1 MPLGSNVSENISE
14 LHRGPRYKKNVRKF
28 GKAKANKIAIAAAY
42 SGARRSGGKRKKKM
56 TAREDYESYL
66 RRSVTA

>member
-14 LHRGPRYKKNVRKF
+14 LHHGPQYKRNVKKF

-42 SGARRSGGKRKKKM
+42 SGARSKKRKKKHSEPLQ
-56 TAREDYESYL
+56 TGRFY
-66 RRSVTA
+66 